1 MAKRETRIL
10 AGIEL
15 GGTKTV
21 AVLARGTDI
30 FERVRFPTTSPH
42 ETLHLL
48 GERLGR
54 WDKIHPIAALGI
66 ASFGPLGIDAGR
78 PQYGQILD
86 TPKPGWSGA
95 DLLGPLAGIV
105 DAPVALHTDVTAA
118 ALAEGKWG
126 AARGCSDHVYITVGT
141 GIGMGI
147 VVAGQPVSGQLHP
160 EAGHMRVARAF
171 DDDFTGCCP
180 FHGDCLEGLAS
191 GIAIAQRAGRPGAK
205 VADDDPLWA
214 AVVEAIAQACANLR
228 LTLAC
233 ERIVL
238 GGGIIEGRAMLAPWI
253 AERASQL
260 IGGYLPDAPET
271 IVTAALGEDAGPR
284 GALLMAECAL
294 ERSRR

>member
-1 MAKRETRIL
+1 LAKREPKIL

-21 AVLARGTDI
+21 AVLSRGTEI
-30 FERVRFPTTSPH
+30 FERVRLPTTSPQ

-54 WDKIHPIAALGI
+54 WDAIYPIAALGV
-66 ASFGPLGIDAGR
+66 ASFGPLVIDPGHAR
-78 PQYGQILD
+78 YGHLLD
-86 TPKPGWSGA
+86 TPKKGWSGA
-95 DLLGPLAGIV
+95 NLGPLATRL
-105 DAPVALHTDVTAA
+105 DCPVALHTDVTAA

-126 AARGCSDHVYITVGT
+126 AARGCTDHVYITVGT

-147 VVAGQPVSGQLHP
+147 VVAGQPLSGQLHP

-171 DDDFTGCCP
+171 DDDFTGSCP

-191 GIAIAQRAGRPGAK
+191 GIAIAQRAGKPGAK
-205 VADDDPLWA
+205 VAGDDPLWEW
-214 AVVEAIAQACANLR
+214 VVEAIALACANLR

-238 GGGIIEGRAMLAPWI
+238 GGGVIAGRAMLVDRI
-253 AERASQL
+253 AERTHAL
-260 IGGYLPDAPET
+260 IGGYLPLASQM
-271 IVTAALGEDAGPR
+271 VVAAELGEDAGPK
-284 GALLMAECAL
+284 GALLLAAL
-294 ERSRR
+294 ALAAHA

>member
-1 MAKRETRIL
+1 LPKRQPKIL

-21 AVLARGTDI
+21 AVLARGTEI
-30 FERVRFPTTSPH
+30 FERGKYPTTNPT

-48 GERLGR
+48 GERLAR
-54 WDKIHPIAALGI
+54 WDRIYPIAALGV
-66 ASFGPLGIDAGR
+66 ASFGPLAIDPAH
-78 PQYGQILD
+78 PQYGHVLD

-95 DLLGPLAGIV
+95 SLLGPLEEAV
-105 DAPVALHTDVTAA
+105 DCPALIHTDVTAA
-118 ALAEGKWG
+118 ALAEGAWG
-126 AARGCSDHVYITVGT
+126 AAKGCRDHVYMTVGT

-171 DDDFTGCCP
+171 GDDFTGSCP

-191 GIAIAQRAGRPGAK
+191 GIAIAQRGGRPGAT
-205 VADDDPLWA
+205 VTDDDPLWD
-214 AVVEAIAQACANLR
+214 AVVEALAQACANLR

-238 GGGIIEGRAMLAPWI
+238 GGGVIEGRAMLVDRI
-253 AERASQL
+253 AERARQL
-260 IGGYLPDAPET
+260 NGGYLADDAEM
-271 IVTAALGEDAGPR
+271 VVAAELGQDAGPR
-284 GALLMAECAL
+284 GALLLAAQAL
-294 ERSRR
+294 AAHA